1 MLTIE
6 LLFFIS
12 LFLIGVFFATVKTG
26 SYFYYIFSLLIFTT
40 YSFVVR
46 NSGFD
51 ADIGN
56 YNQYLEMKSFSI
68 YYLKEPIYWLGSRFI
83 YKYSDSPIFVFMLYD
98 FLFFVII
105 LAVTRKLGLPKYFPY
120 AVVVFFP
127 SVLGMQ
133 NVFRQFIASGF
144 LLLFLSY
151 VMIGAG
157 YAKKLMVLLLA
168 VLSHNVAALFFPL
181 IFIKP
186 QARKLSALFVL
197 SGLAIL
203 ILLPVAAGTK
213 SHSNTGD
220 LPPYLYLVILVMLV
234 ALYLCVLK
242 FRVLLF
248 SPKYTAYLWIMLY
261 TLALV
266 LMAMFVTGE
275 AQAKR
280 LGMLS
285 MLLTLVP
292 LISVIDLRFKNK
304 LLVRIIFLMV
314 LAAPTLIFGNA
325 RILLLTNEQT
335 LAIEAASRAQSGH

>member
-1 MLTIE
+1 MITYE
-6 LLFFIS
+6 FLFFIS
-12 LFLIGVFFATVKTG
+12 LIFFGVIFATVKVGDT
-26 SYFYYIFSLLIFTT
+26 FYYLFSLAIFTA
-40 YSFVVR
+40 YSFIVR
-46 NSGFD
+46 DAGFD

-56 YNQYLEMKSFSI
+56 YKQYLEIKSFSI
-68 YYLKEPIYWLGSRFI
+68 YYLKEPFYWLGSRFI
-83 YKYSDSPIFVFMLYD
+83 YEYSDSAMLVFILYD

-105 LAVTRKLGLPKYFPY
+105 LAVTHKLGLPKYFPY
-120 AVVVFFP
+120 AVIVFFP

-151 VMIGAG
+151 VMTGAG
-157 YAKKLMVLLLA
+157 YVKKGLVLLFAILT
-168 VLSHNVAALFFPL
+168 HNVAALFFPL

-186 QARKLSALFVL
+186 HTRKLPAFFVL

-203 ILLPVAAGTK
+203 ILLPFAAGTK

-220 LPPYLYLVILVMLV
+220 LPPYLYFIILAMLV
-234 ALYLCVLK
+234 SLYLCVLK
-242 FRVLLF
+242 LRVSLF
-248 SPKYTAYLWIMLY
+248 SPQYTGYLWIMLY

-266 LMAMFVTGE
+266 LLAMFVTGE

-292 LISVIDLRFKNK
+292 LTNVIDLRFKNK
-304 LLVRIIFLMV
+304 LLVRIIFLLV

-325 RILLLTNEQT
+325 RVLLLTNEQT
-335 LAIEAASRAQSGH
+335 LAIEAAARAESGH